1 MANHATITV
10 ERDFYFLS
18 WQEQVIARHQSIL
31 WLSTDETITKVFEAS
46 NLSTES
52 VVQIQPN
59 L

>member
-1 MANHATITV
+1 MANHATITM

-18 WQEQVIARHQSIL
+18 WQEQVIWRHKLIL
-31 WLSTDETITKVFEAS
+31 WLSTDETITKVFEVCA
-46 NLSTES
+46 LSTET